1 MSAISVKYL
10 GDQQAA
16 EISTS
21 SPTTAWLEVR
31 RAFEE
36 RTGELVNVSPNIF
49 TVPWWVFLSCRKAFK
64 YLIEKHGLS
73 LNLQQQVME
82 LLKKALENEKT
93 YELSVHTVSS
103 EEDDIE
109 QKLINA
115 GFTRKLTP
123 EQKRN
128 ITKLLTLTS
137 SADFSVPG
145 SGKTTEALAFFFLKK
160 NKDSRLLVVAP
171 KNAFAAWEEQIALC
185 APDSDLKIVRLRGG
199 AENIRTILET
209 KPKCM
214 VVTYHQLI
222 NIKNEIASFM
232 SAFPTIMIL
241 DESHRIKRG
250 YEGEIG
256 SSVLSLS
263 HIPVAKMILSGT
275 PLPNSVS
282 DLVPQFSFL
291 FPEISV
297 DENNVA
303 ELIKPIY
310 VRTTKN
316 QLNLP
321 PIQRKI
327 IEIEMNPNQRKFYQ
341 LLRHEEARQLEKSL
355 STLGRIGL
363 RHIGRSVLR
372 VLQLVSNP
380 SLLAKSDLSE
390 SDLLKEVLDEGD
402 SPKIQFVCNRA
413 RELAKDGKKVVIW
426 SSFVENVELISRRL
440 ADLGA
445 DYIHGKVEAG
455 SDEEEDTREAKIKR
469 FHDDAKSFVLVAN
482 PAACAEG
489 ISLHTVCH
497 HAIYL
502 DRTYNA
508 AQYLQS
514 EDRIHRIGLKP
525 DQLTNIEIVQ
535 CPDSID
541 DSVNHRLI
549 KKITVMAKVLS
560 DPSLEIEPVNEDLD
574 DDGMDPDDIQD
585 YLKHLKGEPK

>member
-1 MSAISVKYL
+1 M
-10 GDQQAA
+10 
-16 EISTS
+16 
-21 SPTTAWLEVR
+21 
-31 RAFEE
+31 
-36 RTGELVNVSPNIF
+36 
-49 TVPWWVFLSCRKAFK
+49 
-64 YLIEKHGLS
+64 
-73 LNLQQQVME
+73 
-82 LLKKALENEKT
+82 
-93 YELSVHTVSS
+93 
-103 EEDDIE
+103 
-109 QKLINA
+109 
-115 GFTRKLTP
+115 
-123 EQKRN
+123 
-128 ITKLLTLTS
+128 
-137 SADFSVPG
+137 
-145 SGKTTEALAFFFLKK
+145 
-160 NKDSRLLVVAP
+160 
-171 KNAFAAWEEQIALC
+171 
-185 APDSDLKIVRLRGG
+185 VRLRGG
-199 AENIRTILET
+199 AENIRGVLET

-214 VVTYHQLI
+214 LVTYHQLI
-222 NIKNEIASFM
+222 NIRNEIASFM
-232 SAFPTIMIL
+232 SVFPTIMIL

-263 HIPVAKMILSGT
+263 YIPVSKMILSGT
-275 PLPNSVS
+275 PLPNLVS
-282 DLVPQFSFL
+282 DLIPQFSFL
-291 FPEISV
+291 YPEISV
-297 DENNVA
+297 DENNVT

-341 LLRHEEARQLEKSL
+341 LLRYEEARQLEKSL

-363 RHIGRSVLR
+363 RYVGRSVLK

-390 SDLLKEVLDEGD
+390 IELLKEVLDEGD

-413 RELAKDGKKVVIW
+413 RQLAKEGKKVVIW

-440 ADLGA
+440 SDLGA

-469 FHDDAKSFVLVAN
+469 FHDDPNAFVLVAN

-502 DRTYNA
+502 DRNYNA

-525 DQLTNIEIVQ
+525 DQLTKIEIVQ

-541 DSVNHRLI
+541 DSVNHRLL
-549 KKITVMAKVLS
+549 KKIAVMAKVLS
-560 DPSLEIEPVNEDLD
+560 DPSLEVEPVNEDLD
-574 DDGMDPDDIQD
+574 EDGINSEDVQD
-585 YLKHLKGEPK
+585 FLKHLKGETA